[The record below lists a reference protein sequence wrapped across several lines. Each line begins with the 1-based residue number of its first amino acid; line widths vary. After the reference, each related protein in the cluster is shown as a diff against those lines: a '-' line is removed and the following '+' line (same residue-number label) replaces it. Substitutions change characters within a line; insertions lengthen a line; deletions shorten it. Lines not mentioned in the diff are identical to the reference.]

1 MGISLQSSIVLVVFV
16 TTIIALIRFQK
27 HPARVFGLALLTLFS
42 LDLVSSE
49 QVINAGSNQ
58 GLLTLILLM
67 LCSIA
72 LEKTRVLRIMA
83 QYVIRPSYGT
93 TFARLFGFTV
103 VFSAFLNNTA
113 VVSSLLSP
121 IRNNPHHSATK
132 LLLPLS
138 YAAILGGT
146 LTLIGTS
153 TNLIVNSLLIDTDLP
168 PLAFFDFTAVGLCVV
183 VACGL
188 MLTLLVRFLPS
199 NETNAPVSDSYF
211 IEASVTAGS
220 ALIGKD
226 INQNGLRH
234 MESLFLIEMERD
246 GNIISPVSPTEV
258 LQSNDRLFFN
268 GDVSKVSQLKHYN
281 GLEIFADK
289 EGLASHSFVEAILLP
304 QSRLVNRSLKECNF
318 RQTFNAGVVAI
329 KRNGVR
335 LSGKLGEVKL
345 KAGDYLVLTA
355 GEPPSLAPSF
365 QKHFIL
371 LSDIAV
377 ENKIQGLGEK
387 ATLFGFVVALL
398 TASLGLVSLFKAMLL
413 LFGVLLCF
421 GVLTVND
428 VTQRFPY
435 HIWLII
441 TSAIVMSFAIQN
453 SGLFEHLEYLLTQNN
468 VTVSPHLALVFVFL
482 STLLLTEL
490 VTNNAA
496 AAVTFPIAYSLALS
510 LDANPTAFVMAVA
523 FGASASF
530 ISPYGYQTN
539 LMVFNAGQYK
549 LSDFVKIGAPISV
562 IYSFTAIFAI
572 EHFFGL

>member
-1 MGISLQSSIVLVVFV
+1 MSESIQSGVVLLVFV
-16 TTIIALIRFQK
+16 TTIVALIRFQK

-42 LDLVSSE
+42 LNLVSNE

-83 QYVIRPSYGT
+83 QFVIRPSYGE

-153 TNLIVNSLLIDTDLP
+153 TNLIVNSLLLDTDLP
-168 PLAFFDFTAVGLCVV
+168 PLSFFDFTAVGLCVV

-188 MLTLLVRFLPS
+188 VLTLLVRFLPS
-199 NETNAPVSDSYF
+199 NETNTAVEDSYF
-211 IEASVTAGS
+211 IEASVSAGS
-220 ALIGKD
+220 TLIGKD
-226 INQNGLRH
+226 INHNGLRH
-234 MESLFLIEMERD
+234 MESLFLIEMERN
-246 GNIISPVSPTEV
+246 GQIISPVCPTQV
-258 LQSNDRLFFN
+258 LEANDRLFFN
-268 GDVSKVSQLKHYN
+268 GDVSKVSQLTHYN
-281 GLEIFADK
+281 GLEIFAEK
-289 EGLASHSFVEAILLP
+289 EGLASKSFVEAILLP
-304 QSRLVNRSLKECNF
+304 QSNLVNRSLKECNF
-318 RQTFNAGVVAI
+318 RQQFNAGVVAI

-345 KAGDYLVLTA
+345 KAGDFLVLTA
-355 GEPPSLAPSF
+355 GKPPALAPSF
-365 QKHFIL
+365 EKHFIL
-371 LSDIAV
+371 LSDIEV
-377 ENKIQGLGEK
+377 DNKLQGIGEK
-387 ATLFGFVVALL
+387 ATLCSFVIALL
-398 TASLGLVSLFKAMLL
+398 CASIGIVSLFKAMLL
-413 LFGVLLCF
+413 LFGALLCF
-421 GVLTVND
+421 GVLTLND

-453 SGLFEHLEYLLTQNN
+453 SGLFQYLDVLLNQNDLTL
-468 VTVSPHLALVFVFL
+468 SPHLALVIVFV

-510 LDANPTAFVMAVA
+510 LDANPIAFVMAVA

-549 LSDFVKIGAPISV
+549 LTDFIKIGAPISI
-562 IYSFTAIFAI
+562 IYSFTAILAI